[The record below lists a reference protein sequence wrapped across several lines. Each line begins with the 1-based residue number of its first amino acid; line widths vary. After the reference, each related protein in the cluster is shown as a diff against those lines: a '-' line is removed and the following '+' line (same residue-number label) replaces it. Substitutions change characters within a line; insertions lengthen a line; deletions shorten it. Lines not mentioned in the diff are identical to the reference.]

1 MTALLITVRE
11 AEAFERP
18 VRFRLPFHYGS
29 VVLEAA
35 PEIVLR
41 VVVETADGRSAEGF
55 SAELAAPKWFDK
67 DLALSHADNFD
78 QLRDATDAAARSASE
93 VGEAMTPARLSVA
106 VAIDHVRHR
115 RRPAGNGLVDAF
127 GVSLV
132 DRAVVDALCRL
143 EGRSLTEMF
152 HANAVGL
159 DFALFAPDLAAVDA
173 GRWLA
178 AREPLDRA
186 AIRHTVG
193 FDDPLRSADVRP
205 GGRPDDGWPVALSE
219 VIAADGVRRYK
230 IKLSGTVAADIARLT
245 AVADLLDRAL
255 PAYGATLDANEQ
267 FADAGALAEFYAAVA
282 AEPRLR
288 RLWAS
293 VDYVEQPLPRH
304 RALAGDVAALSAS
317 KPIIIDESD
326 DGYGAALE
334 ARRCGYRGVSVKT
347 CKGFYK
353 SLVNAARAEAWN
365 AEARGAGGNGAGGF
379 LLSAEDLSAQAGH
392 ALHQNLALWSFL
404 GLEDSERN
412 GHHYGPG
419 LSRLPAAE
427 RDAFATVHG
436 DLYAGGRLHI
446 TGGSVALG
454 TVSAAAGFGTAV
466 PVIVPDSPAMA
477 GTANDGAG
485 TGAELTGGGGN
496 TQHP

>member
-1 MTALLITVRE
+1 MTALSITVRE
-11 AEAFERP
+11 AEASERP

-41 VVVETADGRSAEGF
+41 VVVETADGRSSEGF

-67 DLALSHADNFD
+67 DPALTHADNFD
-78 QLRDATDAAARSASE
+78 QLRDATDAAARSAVE
-93 VGEAMTPARLSVA
+93 VGEAMMPARLSVA
-106 VAIDHVRHR
+106 VAADHARFR
-115 RRPAGNGLVDAF
+115 RRPTGNGLVDAF

-143 EGRSLTEMF
+143 EGQSLTAVLR
-152 HANAVGL
+152 ANAIGL
-159 DFALFAPDLAAVDA
+159 DFALFVPDLAGVDA
-173 GRWLA
+173 GHWLA
-178 AREPLDRA
+178 ARTPLDRT

-193 FDDPLRSADVRP
+193 FDDPLRADDVRS
-205 GGRPDDGWPVALSE
+205 RPSDGWPVALAE
-219 VIAADGVRRYK
+219 VIAADGVRRFK
-230 IKLSGTVAADIARLT
+230 IKLCGTVAADIARLS
-245 AVADLLDRAL
+245 AVADLLDNAL

-267 FADAGALAEFYAAVA
+267 FANVEALAEFYAAVT

-293 VDYVEQPLPRH
+293 VAYVEQPLPRH
-304 RALAGDVAALSAS
+304 RALAGDVEALSAV

-365 AEARGAGGNGAGGF
+365 AEASGAGGNGAAGF

-427 RDAFATVHG
+427 RDAFASAHG
-436 DLYAGGRLHI
+436 DLYAGGRLRI
-446 TGGSVALG
+446 AGGSVALG
-454 TVSAAAGFGTAV
+454 TINAAAGFGTAV
-466 PVIVPDSPAMA
+466 PVTVTDGPAMA
-477 GTANDGAG
+477 APPVMGRAMAV
-485 TGAELTGGGGN
+485 E
-496 TQHP
+496 

>member
-1 MTALLITVRE
+1 MTARPITLRE

-67 DLALSHADNFD
+67 DPALTHADNFE
-78 QLRDATDAAARSASE
+78 QLRDATDAAARSGCE
-93 VGEAMTPARLSVA
+93 IGEAMTPARLSVA
-106 VAIDHVRHR
+106 VAADHVRLR
-115 RRPAGNGLVDAF
+115 RRPTGNGLVDAF

-143 EGRSLTEMF
+143 EGRSLTDLL
-152 HANAVGL
+152 HSNAVGL
-159 DFALFAPDLAAVDA
+159 DFALFAPDLVGVDA

-178 AREPLDRA
+178 ARTPLDRT

-193 FDDPLRSADVRP
+193 FDDPLRSADVRH
-205 GGRPDDGWPVALSE
+205 RPDDGWPVALSE
-219 VIAADGVRRYK
+219 VIAADGVRRFK
-230 IKLSGTVAADIARLT
+230 IKLCGTVAADIARLT
-245 AVADLLDRAL
+245 AVAGLLDNAL

-267 FADAGALAEFYAAVA
+267 FADVEALDEFYVAVA

-293 VDYVEQPLPRH
+293 VAYVEQPLPRH
-304 RALAGDVAALSAS
+304 RALAGDVSSLSAV

-326 DGYGAALE
+326 DGYEAAPA

-365 AEARGAGGNGAGGF
+365 GNADGAGGF

-427 RDAFATVHG
+427 RDAFASAHG
-436 DLYAGGRLHI
+436 DLYAGGRLRI
-446 TGGSVALG
+446 EAGSVALG
-454 TVSAAAGFGTAV
+454 SVNGAAGYGTEVGARL
-466 PVIVPDSPAMA
+466 PA
-477 GTANDGAG
+477 
-485 TGAELTGGGGN
+485 
-496 TQHP
+496 PP

>member
-1 MTALLITVRE
+1 VSAHAIIVRE
-11 AEAFERP
+11 AGAFERD
-18 VRFRLPFHYGS
+18 VSFRLPFHYGS

-41 VVVETADGRSAEGF
+41 VFVETADGRRAEGF

-67 DLALSHADNFD
+67 DPALSHADNFD

-93 VGEAMTPARLSVA
+93 IGEAMTPARLSVA
-106 VAIDHVRHR
+106 VAADEGRHR

-143 EGRSLTEMF
+143 EGRSLADVLR
-152 HANAVGL
+152 ANAVGL

-178 AREPLDRA
+178 ARTPLDRS

-193 FDDPLRSADVRP
+193 FDDPLRPADVRHRP
-205 GGRPDDGWPVALSE
+205 ADGRPVALAE
-219 VIAADGVRRYK
+219 VIARDGVRRFK
-230 IKLSGTVAADIARLT
+230 IKLSGTLAVDIERLT
-245 AVADLLDRAL
+245 AVADLLDAAL

-267 FADAGALAEFYAAVA
+267 FADVEALADFYAAVA

-304 RALAGDVAALSAS
+304 RALVGNVAALSAM

-326 DGYGAALE
+326 DGYGAAIE

-365 AEARGAGGNGAGGF
+365 AEAGGAGSF

-419 LSRLPAAE
+419 LSRLPAEE
-427 RDAFATVHG
+427 RDAFASTHD
-436 DLYAGGRLHI
+436 DLYAGGRLRI
-446 TGGSVALG
+446 EAGSVALG
-454 TVSAAAGFGTAV
+454 SVNGAAGYGTEVGARL
-466 PVIVPDSPAMA
+466 PA
-477 GTANDGAG
+477 
-485 TGAELTGGGGN
+485 
-496 TQHP
+496 PP

>member
-1 MTALLITVRE
+1 MVALAITVRE

-41 VVVETADGRSAEGF
+41 VVVETGDGRHAEGF

-67 DLALSHADNFD
+67 DPALSHADNFD
-78 QLRDATDAAARSASE
+78 QLRDATDAAARSACGI
-93 VGEAMTPARLSVA
+93 GEAMTPARLSVA
-106 VAIDHVRHR
+106 VAADHVRHR

-143 EGRSLTEMF
+143 DSRSLTDVLR
-152 HANAVGL
+152 ANAVGL
-159 DFALFAPDLAAVDA
+159 DFALFASDLAGVDA

-178 AREPLDRA
+178 AREPLDRT

-193 FDDPLRSADVRP
+193 FDDPLRSADVRD
-205 GGRPDDGWPVALSE
+205 RPADGWPVALAE
-219 VIAADGVRRYK
+219 VIAADGVRRFK

-245 AVADLLDRAL
+245 AVADLLDNAL

-267 FADAGALAEFYAAVA
+267 FTEVAALAEFYAAVA

-293 VDYVEQPLPRH
+293 VAYVEQPLPRH
-304 RALAGDVAALSAS
+304 RALAGDVSALSAL
-317 KPIIIDESD
+317 KPVVIDESD
-326 DGYGAALE
+326 DGYGAAPE

-353 SLVNAARAEAWN
+353 SLVNAARAQAWN
-365 AEARGAGGNGAGGF
+365 GNADGAERF

-419 LSRLPAAE
+419 LSRLPAEE
-427 RDAFATVHG
+427 RDAFARAHD
-436 DLYAGGRLHI
+436 DLYAGGRLRI
-446 TGGSVALG
+446 EAGSVALG
-454 TVSAAAGFGTAV
+454 SINGAAGYGTEVGARL
-466 PVIVPDSPAMA
+466 PA
-477 GTANDGAG
+477 
-485 TGAELTGGGGN
+485 
-496 TQHP
+496 PP

>member
-1 MTALLITVRE
+1 MAALAITVRE

-41 VVVETADGRSAEGF
+41 VVVETADGRRAEGF
-55 SAELAAPKWFDK
+55 AAELAAPKWFDK
-67 DLALSHADNFD
+67 DPALSHADNFD
-78 QLRDATDAAARSASE
+78 QLRDATDAAARSACE
-93 VGEAMTPARLSVA
+93 IGEAMTPARLSVA
-106 VAIDHVRHR
+106 VAADHVRHR
-115 RRPAGNGLVDAF
+115 RRPPGNGLVDAF

-143 EGRSLTEMF
+143 EGRSLADVLR
-152 HANAVGL
+152 ANAVGL

-178 AREPLDRA
+178 AREPLDRT

-193 FDDPLRSADVRP
+193 FDDPLRSANVRP
-205 GGRPDDGWPVALSE
+205 EGRPDDGWPVALSE
-219 VIAADGVRRYK
+219 VIAADGVRRFK
-230 IKLSGTVAADIARLT
+230 IKLCGTVAADIARLT
-245 AVADLLDRAL
+245 AVADLLDGAL

-267 FADAGALAEFYAAVA
+267 FADVEALGEFYAAVA
-282 AEPRLR
+282 TEPRLR
-288 RLWAS
+288 RLWAATL
-293 VDYVEQPLPRH
+293 YVEQPLPRH
-304 RALAGDVAALSAS
+304 RALAGDVAVLSAV

-326 DGYGAALE
+326 DGYGAAIE

-365 AEARGAGGNGAGGF
+365 GEGRGAGGNRAGGNGADGDGAGGF

-419 LSRLPAAE
+419 LARLPAAE
-427 RDAFATVHG
+427 RDAFATAHA
-436 DLYAGGRLHI
+436 DLYAGGRVLI

-454 TVSAAAGFGTAV
+454 TVNAAAGFGTAV
-466 PVIVPDSPAMA
+466 GPRVPVPA
-477 GTANDGAG
+477 T
-485 TGAELTGGGGN
+485 
-496 TQHP
+496 PRP

>member
-1 MTALLITVRE
+1 MTARPITVRE

-41 VVVETADGRSAEGF
+41 VIVETADGRLAEGF
-55 SAELAAPKWFDK
+55 AAELAAPKWFDK
-67 DLALSHADNFD
+67 DPALSHADNFD
-78 QLRDATDAAARSASE
+78 QLRDATDAAARSACE
-93 VGEAMTPARLSVA
+93 IGEAMTAARLSVA
-106 VAIDHVRHR
+106 VASDHARHR
-115 RRPAGNGLVDAF
+115 CRPIGNGLVDAF

-143 EGRSLTEMF
+143 DGRSLTDVLR
-152 HANAVGL
+152 ANAVGL

-178 AREPLDRA
+178 ARTPLERT

-205 GGRPDDGWPVALSE
+205 GGRPDDGWPVALAE
-219 VIAADGVRRYK
+219 VIVGDGVRRFK

-245 AVADLLDRAL
+245 AVADLLDGAL

-267 FADAGALAEFYAAVA
+267 FPDVEALGEFYAAVT

-288 RLWAS
+288 RLWTS
-293 VDYVEQPLPRH
+293 VVYVEQPLPRH
-304 RALAGDVAALSAS
+304 RALDGDIAALSAQ
-317 KPIIIDESD
+317 KPILIDESD
-326 DGYGAALE
+326 DGYGAALA

-353 SLVNAARAEAWN
+353 SLVNAARVETWN
-365 AEARGAGGNGAGGF
+365 AEADGAGGNGADGNGRGGF

-404 GLEDSERN
+404 GLADSERN

-419 LSRLPAAE
+419 LDRLPAAE
-427 RDAFATVHG
+427 RDAFAAHG
-436 DLYAGGRLHI
+436 DLYAGGRVRI
-446 TGGSVALG
+446 TGGTVALG
-454 TVSAAAGFGTAV
+454 TVNAAAGFGTAV
-466 PVIVPDSPAMA
+466 PVTVTDGPVMAEPPVTERAMA
-477 GTANDGAG
+477 V
-485 TGAELTGGGGN
+485 E
-496 TQHP
+496 

>member
-1 MTALLITVRE
+1 VSALAITVRE

-41 VVVETADGRSAEGF
+41 VVVETADGRSGEGF

-67 DLALSHADNFD
+67 DPALSHADNFD
-78 QLRDATDAAARSASE
+78 QLRDATDAAARSAVE
-93 VGEAMTPARLSVA
+93 IGEAMTPARLSVA
-106 VAIDHVRHR
+106 VASDHVRHR
-115 RRPAGNGLVDAF
+115 RRPTGNGLVDAF

-143 EGRSLTEMF
+143 EGRPLAEVLR
-152 HANAVGL
+152 ANAVGL
-159 DFALFAPDLAAVDA
+159 DFSLFAPDLAAVDA

-178 AREPLDRA
+178 ARTPLDRT

-193 FDDPLRSADVRP
+193 FDDPLRTADVRP

-219 VIAADGVRRYK
+219 VIAEDGVRRFK
-230 IKLSGTVAADIARLT
+230 IKLCGTVAADIARLT
-245 AVADLLDRAL
+245 AVADLLDAAL

-267 FADAGALAEFYAAVA
+267 FGDAKALAEFYAAVE

-304 RALAGDVAALSAS
+304 RALAGDVAALSAV

-326 DGYGAALE
+326 DGYGAAIE
-334 ARRCGYRGVSVKT
+334 TRRCGYRGVSVKT

-353 SLVNAARAEAWN
+353 SLVNAARAEDWT
-365 AEARGAGGNGAGGF
+365 AEAHGAGGF

-419 LSRLPAAE
+419 LARLPTAE
-427 RDAFATVHG
+427 RDAFASAHG

-446 TGGSVALG
+446 TGG
-454 TVSAAAGFGTAV
+454 TVSLATVNTAAGFGTAV
-466 PVIVPDSPAMA
+466 PVTIPDAPAMA
-477 GTANDGAG
+477 EPSATARAM
-485 TGAELTGGGGN
+485 AVE
-496 TQHP
+496 

>member
-41 VVVETADGRSAEGF
+41 VVVETADGRPAEGF
-55 SAELAAPKWFDK
+55 AAELAAPKWFDK
-67 DLALSHADNFD
+67 DPALTHADNFD

-93 VGEAMTPARLSVA
+93 IGAAMTPARLSVG
-106 VAIDHVRHR
+106 VAADHARHR
-115 RRPAGNGLVDAF
+115 RRPTGNGLIDAF
-127 GVSLV
+127 GFSLV
-132 DRAVVDALCRL
+132 DRAIIDALCRL
-143 EGRSLTEMF
+143 EGWSLTDMLR
-152 HANAVGL
+152 ANAVGL

-178 AREPLDRA
+178 AHEPLDRT

-193 FDDPLRSADVRP
+193 FDDPLRTADVRS
-205 GGRPDDGWPVALSE
+205 RPADGWPVALAE
-219 VIAADGVRRYK
+219 VIAADGVRRFK
-230 IKLSGTVAADIARLT
+230 IKLCGTVAADIARLT
-245 AVADLLDRAL
+245 AVADLLDGAL

-267 FADAGALAEFYAAVA
+267 FTEAAALAEFYAAVS

-304 RALAGDVAALSAS
+304 RALAGDVAALSAV

-353 SLVNAARAEAWN
+353 SLVNAARAETWN
-365 AEARGAGGNGAGGF
+365 AEAGGAGRF

-427 RDAFATVHG
+427 RDAFASAHG
-436 DLYAGGRLHI
+436 DLYAGGRLRI
-446 TGGSVALG
+446 TGGSVSLG
-454 TVSAAAGFGTAV
+454 TVNAAAGFGTAI
-466 PVIVPDSPAMA
+466 PVTVADGPAMA
-477 GTANDGAG
+477 VPPV
-485 TGAELTGGGGN
+485 AERAMAVK
-496 TQHP
+496 

>member
-1 MTALLITVRE
+1 VTALAITVRE
-11 AEAFERP
+11 AEAFERD
-18 VRFRLPFHYGS
+18 VSFRLPFHYGS

-41 VVVETADGRSAEGF
+41 VVVETADGRHAEGF

-67 DLALSHADNFD
+67 DPALSHADNFD
-78 QLRDATDAAARSASE
+78 QLRDATDAAARSALGIGE
-93 VGEAMTPARLSVA
+93 VMTPARLSVA
-106 VAIDHVRHR
+106 VANDEGRHR
-115 RRPAGNGLVDAF
+115 RRPTGNGLVDAF

-143 EGRSLTEMF
+143 EGSSLTNLLRT
-152 HANAVGL
+152 NAVGL
-159 DFALFAPDLAAVDA
+159 DFAFFAPDLAAVDA

-178 AREPLDRA
+178 ARTPLDRT

-193 FDDPLRSADVRP
+193 FDDPLRPADVRS
-205 GGRPDDGWPVALSE
+205 RPADGWPVALSE
-219 VIAADGVRRYK
+219 VIAVDGVRRFK

-245 AVADLLDRAL
+245 AVADLLDGTL

-267 FADAGALAEFYAAVA
+267 FADAGALADFYAAVA

-293 VDYVEQPLPRH
+293 TLYVEQPLPRR
-304 RALAGDVAALSAS
+304 RALGGDLSALSAV

-326 DGYGAALE
+326 DGYGAAIE

-365 AEARGAGGNGAGGF
+365 TEGRGSGGNGTGRDGAGGF
-379 LLSAEDLSAQAGH
+379 QLSAEDLSAQAGF

-419 LSRLPAAE
+419 LSRLPAVE
-427 RDAFATVHG
+427 RDAFASAHA
-436 DLYAGGRLHI
+436 DLYAGGRLCI
-446 TGGSVALG
+446 TGGTVALA
-454 TVSAAAGFGTAV
+454 TVNAAAGFGTAV
-466 PVIVPDSPAMA
+466 AVTFPAMA
-477 GTANDGAG
+477 EPPV
-485 TGAELTGGGGN
+485 TGRPMTVE
-496 TQHP
+496 

>member
-1 MTALLITVRE
+1 VSALPITVRE

-35 PEIVLR
+35 PDIVLR
-41 VVVETADGRSAEGF
+41 VVVETADGRSGEGF

-67 DLALSHADNFD
+67 DPALSHADNFD
-78 QLRDATDAAARSASE
+78 QLRDAADAAARSAVE

-106 VAIDHVRHR
+106 VAADHVRHR

-143 EGRSLTEMF
+143 EGRSLAEVLR
-152 HANAVGL
+152 ANVVGL
-159 DFALFAPDLAAVDA
+159 DFSLFAPDLAAVDA

-178 AREPLDRA
+178 ARTPLDRT

-193 FDDPLRSADVRP
+193 FDDPLRPADVHHRP
-205 GGRPDDGWPVALSE
+205 ADGWPVALSE
-219 VIAADGVRRYK
+219 VIAADGVRRFK
-230 IKLSGTVAADIARLT
+230 IKLCGTVAADIARLS
-245 AVADLLDRAL
+245 AVADLLDTAL
-255 PAYGATLDANEQ
+255 PACGATLDANEQ
-267 FADAGALAEFYAAVA
+267 FTDAGALAEFYAAVA

-304 RALAGDVAALSAS
+304 RALAGDVSALSAQ

-365 AEARGAGGNGAGGF
+365 AEAHGAGGF

-404 GLEDSERN
+404 GLADSERN

-419 LSRLPAAE
+419 LARLPTEE
-427 RDAFATVHG
+427 RDAFASAHA

-446 TGGSVALG
+446 TGG
-454 TVSAAAGFGTAV
+454 TVSLATVNAAGGFGTAV
-466 PVIVPDSPAMA
+466 PVTVTEPAMA
-477 GTANDGAG
+477 V
-485 TGAELTGGGGN
+485 E
-496 TQHP
+496 

>member
-1 MTALLITVRE
+1 VSARPITVRE

-35 PEIVLR
+35 PEIVVR
-41 VVVETADGRSAEGF
+41 VVIEMADGRHAEGF

-67 DLALSHADNFD
+67 DPALSHADNFD
-78 QLRDATDAAARSASE
+78 QLRDATDAAARSAVE
-93 VGEAMTPARLSVA
+93 AGEALTPARLSVA
-106 VAIDHVRHR
+106 VAADEGRHR
-115 RRPAGNGLVDAF
+115 RRPPGNGLVDAF

-143 EGRSLTEMF
+143 EGRTLAEVLRT
-152 HANAVGL
+152 NAVGL

-178 AREPLDRA
+178 AREPLDRT

-193 FDDPLRSADVRP
+193 FDDPLRPSDVRD
-205 GGRPDDGWPVALSE
+205 RPADGWPVALSE
-219 VIAADGVRRYK
+219 VIAEDGVRRFK
-230 IKLSGTVAADIARLT
+230 IKLCGTVAADIERLT
-245 AVADLLDRAL
+245 AVADLLDGAL

-267 FADAGALAEFYAAVA
+267 FADAEAHAAFYAAVT

-293 VDYVEQPLPRH
+293 VLYVEQPLPRH
-304 RALAGDVAALSAS
+304 RALAGDVSALSAV

-353 SLVNAARAEAWN
+353 SLVNAARAETWN
-365 AEARGAGGNGAGGF
+365 GGEAADF

-419 LSRLPAAE
+419 LTRLPEVE
-427 RDAFATVHG
+427 RDAFAAAHR
-436 DLYAGGRLHI
+436 DLYTGGRLRI
-446 TGGSVALG
+446 AGGTVALG
-454 TVSAAAGFGTAV
+454 AVNAAAGFGTAV
-466 PVIVPDSPAMA
+466 GAVAPVVTSAHA
-477 GTANDGAG
+477 
-485 TGAELTGGGGN
+485 
-496 TQHP
+496 

>member
-1 MTALLITVRE
+1 MTALPITVRE
-11 AEAFERP
+11 AGAFERP

-41 VVVETADGRSAEGF
+41 VVVETADGRHAEGF
-55 SAELAAPKWFDK
+55 AAELAAPKWFDK
-67 DLALSHADNFD
+67 DPALTHDDNFD
-78 QLRDATDAAARSASE
+78 QLRDSSDAAARAAVE
-93 VGEAMTPARLSVA
+93 VGEAMTPARLSVE
-106 VAIDHVRHR
+106 VATGEGRHR
-115 RRPAGNGLVDAF
+115 RRPTGNGLVDAF
-127 GVSLV
+127 GVSLL

-143 EGRSLTEMF
+143 DGRSLTDVLR
-152 HANAVGL
+152 ANSVGL
-159 DFALFAPDLAAVDA
+159 DFALFAPDLATVDA
-173 GRWLA
+173 SRWLA
-178 AREPLDRA
+178 ARTPLDRT

-193 FDDPLRSADVRP
+193 FDDPLRSADVRH
-205 GGRPDDGWPVALSE
+205 RPADGWPVALSE
-219 VIAADGVRRYK
+219 VIATDGVRRFK
-230 IKLSGTVAADIARLT
+230 IKLCGTVAADIERLT
-245 AVADLLDRAL
+245 AVADLLDGAL

-267 FADAGALAEFYAAVA
+267 FADVEALAEFYAAVA

-304 RALAGDVAALSAS
+304 RALAGDVSALSAL

-326 DGYGAALE
+326 DGYDAAPE
-334 ARRCGYRGVSVKT
+334 ARRCGYHGVSVKT

-365 AEARGAGGNGAGGF
+365 AEASGAGGL

-404 GLEDSERN
+404 GLADSERN

-419 LSRLPAAE
+419 LSRLPSEE
-427 RDAFATVHG
+427 RDAFASAHG
-436 DLYAGGRLHI
+436 DLYAGGRLRI
-446 TGGSVALG
+446 EAGSVALG
-454 TVSAAAGFGTAV
+454 SVNEAAGFGAAV
-466 PVIVPDSPAMA
+466 GARVPAP
-477 GTANDGAG
+477 
-485 TGAELTGGGGN
+485 
-496 TQHP
+496 P